1 MRRALTLVLVPV
13 ILALAPAGAL
23 AAAASLPDIEDEVM
37 CVTCRVPLNTAQSP
51 QADRERAYIRDLIRQ
66 GKDKEQIKAAL
77 VSEYGE
83 EVLATPSDDG
93 FGRAA
98 YIVPI
103 VLIVLLAAGLAVA
116 LPRRRRRAA
125 AGDGPAPDD
134 AETPEISAEDA
145 ARLDADLARFDA

>member
-1 MRRALTLVLVPV
+1 MRRALVLLLVPV
-13 ILALAPAGAL
+13 VLAFAPAGAL
-23 AAAASLPDIEDEVM
+23 AANASLPDIEDEVM

-77 VSEYGE
+77 VSEYGK

-103 VLIVLLAAGLAVA
+103 VVIVLIAAGLAVT

-125 AGDGPAPDD
+125 ADGPGADEPE
-134 AETPEISAEDA
+134 APEISAEDA

>member
-1 MRRALTLVLVPV
+1 MRRALALLLVPV
-13 ILALAPAGAL
+13 VLVLAPAAAL
-23 AAAASLPDIEDEVM
+23 AADASLPDIEDEVM

-103 VLIVLLAAGLAVA
+103 VVIVLLAAGLAVT
-116 LPRRRRRAA
+116 LPRRRRRTD
-125 AGDGPAPDD
+125 AGGPSSDE
-134 AETPEISAEDA
+134 AEAPEISAEDA

>member
-1 MRRALTLVLVPV
+1 MRRALTLILVPLA
-13 ILALAPAGAL
+13 LALAPAGAL

-77 VSEYGE
+77 VSEYGK

-103 VLIVLLAAGLAVA
+103 VVIVLLAAGLAVA
-116 LPRRRRRAA
+116 LPRRRRRG
-125 AGDGPAPDD
+125 AGEGSADD
-134 AETPEISAEDA
+134 DVETPEISAEDA

>member
-1 MRRALTLVLVPV
+1 MRRALTLILIPV
-13 ILALAPAGAL
+13 VLALAPTGAL
-23 AAAASLPDIEDEVM
+23 AANASLPDIEDEVM

-51 QADRERAYIRDLIRQ
+51 QADRERAFIRDLIRQ

-77 VSEYGE
+77 VSEYGK

-98 YIVPI
+98 YVVPI
-103 VLIVLLAAGLAVA
+103 VVIVLLAAGLAVT

-125 AGDGPAPDD
+125 ADGPPAEE